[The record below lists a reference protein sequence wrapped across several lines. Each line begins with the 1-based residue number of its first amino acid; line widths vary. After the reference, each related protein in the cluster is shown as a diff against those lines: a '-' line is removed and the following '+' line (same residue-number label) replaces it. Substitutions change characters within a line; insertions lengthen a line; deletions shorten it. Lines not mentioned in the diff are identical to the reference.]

1 MSGPGR
7 RGERGVV
14 RLTLLTSLSDSA
26 LPGHGASTASNS
38 GQTETRSEVHRFCYA
53 SSLMSYDIKTRLKA
67 PGSRGHFLLLCHYG
81 IRLASTLHEKNLNSI
96 RAQVRQSPILSPA
109 DLSHLTCVRALL
121 LRHAAQHVTLDRLTL
136 SFVKPQQILNM
147 IRDYSSLPLPFP
159 LTWVR

>member
-53 SSLMSYDIKTRLKA
+53 SSLMSYDIKTWLKA
-67 PGSRGHFLLLCHYG
+67 PGSRGYFLLLCHYG
-81 IRLASTLHEKNLNSI
+81 IRLDSTLHEKNLNSI
-96 RAQVRQSPILSPA
+96 RAQVRPRPILSPA

-136 SFVKPQQILNM
+136 SFVKPQEILNI
-147 IRDYSSLPLPFP
+147 IRDYSRLPLTFP
-159 LTWVR
+159 LT

>member
-38 GQTETRSEVHRFCYA
+38 GQTESRSEAHRFCYA
-53 SSLMSYDIKTRLKA
+53 SSLMSYAIKTRLKA

-81 IRLASTLHEKNLNSI
+81 IRLDSTLHEKNLNSI
-96 RAQVRQSPILSPA
+96 
-109 DLSHLTCVRALL
+109 
-121 LRHAAQHVTLDRLTL
+121 
-136 SFVKPQQILNM
+136 
-147 IRDYSSLPLPFP
+147 
-159 LTWVR
+159 